1 MLNLSDYNFKLLDK
15 QNAFYRFA
23 FGYLDDFKR
32 VIQKYDGKM
41 PSKRI
46 ENDLKKVS
54 PNFHYYKKYDWW
66 FIGFYCPAEMRSIS
80 EPYTNS
86 FGETYNR
93 FENIKNQDFEFVA
106 YEKQDEPVDAKA
118 LIEKVEKSIASRL
131 NYIQEQ
137 EQAKANIANLVAEFN
152 RTGEAF
158 NKAKKA
164 LDCLSYVKDTKEV
177 YWS

>member
-54 PNFHYYKKYDWW
+54 PNFHYYKNYDWW
-66 FIGFYCPAEMRSIS
+66 FISFWCPEEMRSIS
-80 EPYTNS
+80 EPYT
-86 FGETYNR
+86 NR

-106 YEKQDEPVDAKA
+106 YEKQNEPVDAKA

-137 EQAKANIANLVAEFN
+137 EQAKANISKLVDEFN

-164 LDCLSYVKDTKEV
+164 LDCLRYVKDTTEV

>member
-54 PNFHYYKKYDWW
+54 PNFHYYKQY
-66 FIGFYCPAEMRSIS
+66 
-80 EPYTNS
+80 
-86 FGETYNR
+86 
-93 FENIKNQDFEFVA
+93 
-106 YEKQDEPVDAKA
+106 
-118 LIEKVEKSIASRL
+118 L
-131 NYIQEQ
+131 
-137 EQAKANIANLVAEFN
+137 
-152 RTGEAF
+152 
-158 NKAKKA
+158 
-164 LDCLSYVKDTKEV
+164 
-177 YWS
+177 